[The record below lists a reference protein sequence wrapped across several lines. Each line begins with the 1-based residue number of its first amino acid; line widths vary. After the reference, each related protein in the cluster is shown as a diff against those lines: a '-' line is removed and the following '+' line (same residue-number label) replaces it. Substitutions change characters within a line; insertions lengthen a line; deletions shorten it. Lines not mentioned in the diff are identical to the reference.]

1 MLRSLYSAISGMQA
15 FNTKL
20 DVIGNNIANVNTTG
34 FKAGRVDF
42 SDTLSQ
48 TMAGASAPTA
58 TMGGTNPQ
66 QVGLGVH
73 VGAIQTL
80 FTQGANQSTGVPTDV
95 MLQGAGLFVV
105 SPDGGNHTYLTREGD
120 FVGDAANNLVLPN
133 GAVAQGFV
141 YKPGVN
147 AAGNPI
153 SQLDPALKPVPMNF
167 GTMLDSYVS
176 SLPGTTDAAGTTYDA
191 WAAGTNPL
199 INANTHVDSI
209 TYTTGG
215 TQYNRQ
221 FQIPSQ
227 PDVQIGAD
235 GTVSVT
241 VNVTDTPVAGGA
253 PVVSTQSIALG
264 KLAVATVNNPGGLD
278 KQGNSMYTTT
288 ANSGPATYQVAGT
301 NNAGTIAS
309 GYVEMS
315 NVDLTREF
323 TEMIVAQRGFDAN
336 SKMIGTDNAIL
347 QDIVNLKNG

>member
-73 VGAIQTL
+73 VAAIQTL

-105 SPDGGNHTYLTREGD
+105 SPDGGTHTYLTREGD
-120 FVGDAANNLVLPN
+120 FTVDAADNLVLPN
-133 GAVAQGFV
+133 GAVARGFD
-141 YKPGVN
+141 YVN
-147 AAGNPI
+147 VAGAAGAPSTSKLDTANPN
-153 SQLDPALKPVPMNF
+153 LYTMNV
-167 GTMLDSYVS
+167 GTMLDDYVK
-176 SLPGTTDAAGTTYDA
+176 SLDKTQDSTGGVYGTPATIT
-191 WAAGTNPL
+191 P
-199 INANTHVDSI
+199 THVDSI
-209 TYTTGG
+209 GYTPAGG
-215 TQYNRQ
+215 AAAVRT

-227 PDVQIGAD
+227 PDVQIGSD

-241 VNVTDTPVAGGA
+241 VNVTDTVGA
-253 PVVSTQSIALG
+253 VSTTSTQSIALG

-278 KQGNSMYTTT
+278 KQGNSMYTVS
-288 ANSGPATYQVAGT
+288 ANSGPVSYQVAGT
-301 NNAGTIAS
+301 GNAGAIAS